1 MAGFECPPTPC
12 VIRELTDHE
21 RAIGLQARVGAQKT
35 DFVRLTKGNIE
46 ASERVEL
53 SSQSRLAGEIR
64 APKVT
69 KTTPTSRTL
78 ESQPPTPLLVLSC
91 DSFLA

>member
-1 MAGFECPPTPC
+1 M
-12 VIRELTDHE
+12 
-21 RAIGLQARVGAQKT
+21 GAQKT

-46 ASERVEL
+46 ARERVEL
-53 SSQSRLAGEIR
+53 SSQSRLVGEIR
-64 APKVT
+64 ASKLTEDAP
-69 KTTPTSRTL
+69 PTSRTL

>member
-1 MAGFECPPTPC
+1 MFMG
-12 VIRELTDHE
+12 LTE
-21 RAIGLQARVGAQKT
+21 
-35 DFVRLTKGNIE
+35 GNIE

-69 KTTPTSRTL
+69 RTTPTSRTL